1 MSKEIKK
8 ITADEVYPVSM
19 RRLGDRPNSSS
30 AQGRGGMSS
39 AELKGF
45 MDKYPELVKERL
57 NELIDM
63 CNADSKDGIAKAIK
77 TPVINP
83 ETGNEISLY
92 DWFAYASTY
101 LKGDGIEQID
111 SATTGTVQ
119 KVVYDTTFGATVKN
133 DAAIKYTDS
142 TDGTIKTQNFPLIS
156 RLPILPGKYIFIVAD
171 AGANAIY
178 IKVDDTALALDYY
191 KIKKGST
198 ANVPAYSPT
207 SGVIAL
213 PYSYQNSESSLVRR
227 GLEGEAKFTYGIFG
241 RWNDLTSGN
250 IMYFSDVYAQIGNNQ
265 GVYLVSPTLTDTGTF
280 NAVELEYLQTRPQY
294 QIQYRKQIYY
304 RMDPLNAPDGTL
316 NYIHIDSIQDG
327 NGGYKATGKCFSV
340 TVSTR
345 AWKVFDLE
353 FGGSGTGNGI
363 DQIGTF
369 IQSEDYQSGDVSV
382 STEGI
387 KYQGFTE
394 VQYTD
399 SDTGEIK
406 TQIVPTTNFL
416 PLKGSDYINI
426 DAAEGDSRA
435 VVRLDDTKMSQDFI
449 KLDKTKNE
457 VVPQYLNGAIK
468 WTNLSSYSAPNW
480 IAQRDGNG
488 DCEFN
493 KVLLKGIVLDR
504 QNSYPTSVKQI
515 FYSCAQPILAVD
527 KTSTDTGTLTT
538 NQIILLDYPNVRI
551 KYNNQIYILQDP
563 TTAPGGTLNYVH
575 LDAVQDGSYGYKAT
589 GKCFSITVSTR
600 AWKVV
605 NLNFTKSY
613 THQICISNPA
623 ANTKYYLTIINNKSA
638 SYHGNAAG
646 LITDLSDTDTEFQPA
661 TRLHTTNGVAAALL
675 YRSTQNYLVAQYGT
689 STEQMTANQIVV
701 WDDVM

>member
-101 LKGDGIEQID
+101 LKGDGIEQINA
-111 SATTGTVQ
+111 ATTGTVQ
-119 KVVYDTTFGATVKN
+119 KVVYNTTFGATVKN
-133 DAAIKYTDS
+133 DAAIKYTDR

-156 RLPILPGKYIFIVAD
+156 KLPILPGKYISIVAN

-191 KIKKGST
+191 KIDKGEYPAAIVPIYYQGKQGYKLIGYQSGIGT
-198 ANVPAYSPT
+198 LVMRGGNGEIKCDAIDANYWRDLN
-207 SGVIAL
+207 GNQIL
-213 PYSYQNSESSLVRR
+213 
-227 GLEGEAKFTYGIFG
+227 KFT
-241 RWNDLTSGN
+241 
-250 IMYFSDVYAQIGNNQ
+250 DVKSQLIDGC
-265 GVYLVSPTLTDTGTF
+265 LVVSKTPTDTGSLSTSQ
-280 NAVELEYLQTRPQY
+280 LTMLKKLPQY
-294 QIQYRKQIYY
+294 QIQYNNQTYY
-304 RMDPLNAPDGTL
+304 RMDPLSAPDGTL
-316 NYIHIDSIQDG
+316 NYIHIDSVQDG
-327 NGGYKATGKCFSV
+327 QNGYKATGKCFSI
-340 TVSTR
+340 TVSTK

-399 SDTGEIK
+399 STTGEIK
-406 TQIVPTTNFL
+406 TQIVPTTNVI

-426 DAAEGDSRA
+426 DAAEGESRA
-435 VVRLDDTKMSQDFI
+435 AVSLDDLKMSQDFI
-449 KLDKTKNE
+449 KIDKTRNE

-468 WTNLSSYSAPNW
+468 WTSVSSYNAPNW

-493 KVLLKGIVLDR
+493 KVLLKGIALDR
-504 QNSYPTSVKQI
+504 QNSYPSSVQQI